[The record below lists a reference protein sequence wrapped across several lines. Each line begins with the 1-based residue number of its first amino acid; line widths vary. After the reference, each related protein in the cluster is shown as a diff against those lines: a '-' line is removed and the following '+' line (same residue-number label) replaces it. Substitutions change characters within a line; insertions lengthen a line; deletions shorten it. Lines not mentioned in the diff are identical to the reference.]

1 MHTVLGVS
9 LLSAKVQY
17 IAFHQQQIITPVT
30 TASSLLKLSL
40 RNRERKKKKRGSVS
54 NAL

>member
-1 MHTVLGVS
+1 MHTVLAVS

-17 IAFHQQQIITPVT
+17 IAFHQQQITTPVT

-40 RNRERKKKKRGSVS
+40 RNRERKKKGGFVS